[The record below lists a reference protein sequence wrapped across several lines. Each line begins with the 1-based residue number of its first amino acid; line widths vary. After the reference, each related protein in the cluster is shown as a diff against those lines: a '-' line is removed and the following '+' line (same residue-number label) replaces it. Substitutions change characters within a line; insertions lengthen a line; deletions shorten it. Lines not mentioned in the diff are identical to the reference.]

1 MFDYIPI
8 TYLNDFI
15 FCPRSIYFHQ
25 LCEGENQML
34 YHRKEQTNGRLKH
47 ESIENKNYSTKKNIL
62 QGIYVYSEKYKL
74 CGKIDLFD
82 IGKGVL
88 SERKAR
94 IKEIYD
100 GYVFQLYAQYFSL
113 IEMGYKVKKLSLY
126 SYADN
131 KVYNIL
137 LPCENIEMLKKFENT
152 IFKINSF
159 NFEINYSEINKQ
171 KCINC
176 IYEPLCDVSIIC

>member
-25 LCEGENQML
+25 LCEGENQAL
-34 YHRKEQTNGRLKH
+34 YHREAQTKGLIKH
-47 ESIENKNYSTKKNIL
+47 NSIEGKSYSNRKNML
-62 QGIYVYSEKYKL
+62 QGIFVYCQKYNL

-82 IGKGVL
+82 AEKGVL

-100 GYVFQLYAQYFSL
+100 GYVFQLYAQYFAL
-113 IEMGYKVKKLSLY
+113 IEMGHCVSKLCLY
-126 SYADN
+126 SYEDN
-131 KVYNIL
+131 KTYNVL
-137 LPCENIEMLKKFENT
+137 LPSENEIMFKKFEDT
-152 IFKINSF
+152 IAKIRSF
-159 NFEINYSEINKQ
+159 TFEGDAGILNRQ
-171 KCINC
+171 KCLNC
-176 IYEPLCDVSIIC
+176 IYEPLCDVCVC